1 MFNYLLFIKHL
12 EATAISSMICDG
24 INYKSADKR
33 YHQFILEEEI
43 YKLFMS
49 ECSLKSLELDHIK
62 HQIHH
67 FPGAYRCLAD
77 LVELNTNSSIPS
89 EIFFGLSRIC
99 KRIKKIYVYF
109 DYIDEENYGFVKLI
123 QVQQNLKRF
132 VCTKS
137 FDNNND
143 PSEELGLALTS
154 CSQTLTNLE
163 SRFKREIF
171 LPPRIFPLFRNLKIL
186 QLLNDFLSES
196 YEEQL
201 QVSSYPNL
209 EILYIKN
216 ISPYTIS
223 KIINSTTGK
232 LRKILIQY
240 NIGDYSNCLIQ
251 SIIEHCPNVEILSLI
266 IDMDNLLYFVKLLD
280 SCRQLKGLLIR
291 LSDENYKYRIDEERE
306 KDGKRFL
313 NALLRSSRHLFQAC
327 YSDTTISMKC
337 VIRHDEL
344 RLYPP

>member
-1 MFNYLLFIKHL
+1 MVELEDDNNSLYCCVLVNKSWCSTAVQILWKNPWEYCLNKTFLFNTIISFLPHESREFLKSQGIYISLPSRHNVFNYLLFIKHL

-24 INYKSADKR
+24 ISYSTDKK

-43 YKLFMS
+43 YKLLMS
-49 ECSLKSLELDHIK
+49 RCSIKSLELDHIK

-67 FPGAYRCLAD
+67 FPGAFRCLTD

-89 EIFFGLSRIC
+89 EIFFGLSQIC

-109 DYIDEENYGFVKLI
+109 DNIDDENYGFIKLI
-123 QVQQNLKRF
+123 HVQQNLKRF
-132 VCTKS
+132 ICSKS

-154 CSQTLTNLE
+154 SAQTLINLE

-171 LPPRIFPLFRNLKIL
+171 LPPKIFPLFRNLKIL
-186 QLLNDFLSES
+186 QLLNDFLNDG

-223 KIINSTTGK
+223 KIIQSTTGK

-240 NIGDYSNCLIQ
+240 SIGDYSSGLIQ
-251 SIIEHCPNVEILSLI
+251 SIIENFEELI
-266 IDMDNLLYFVKLLD
+266 D
-280 SCRQLKGLLIR
+280 
-291 LSDENYKYRIDEERE
+291 
-306 KDGKRFL
+306 
-313 NALLRSSRHLFQAC
+313 
-327 YSDTTISMKC
+327 
-337 VIRHDEL
+337 
-344 RLYPP
+344 